1 MNSST
6 AVATQRDT
14 KTLLLDAVSALARF
28 GLALMWIYSGLQ
40 KVLESHLNMTKTI
53 EAYEIFTPYWSDL
66 IAQVIGPLEL
76 AGGLI
81 LLLGIKIRWAGGVSL
96 VVLLILILGLYS
108 AHARG
113 LVIDCGCFDPATADP
128 QPGQLIKS
136 IWRDAFLVLV
146 TAFMMWRPYTKFA
159 IYP

>member
-1 MNSST
+1 MQP
-6 AVATQRDT
+6 ARDNRELVLD
-14 KTLLLDAVSALARF
+14 TLSALARF
-28 GLALMWIYSGLQ
+28 GLALMWIYSGIQ
-40 KVLESHLNMTKTI
+40 KIAEPRINLAKTV
-53 EAYEIFTPYWSDL
+53 EAYEVFTPYWSDL

-96 VVLLILILGLYS
+96 VVLVIFIMGLYS
-108 AHARG
+108 AHSRG
-113 LVIDCGCFDPATADP
+113 LVIDCGCFNPGEADP
-128 QPGQLIKS
+128 QEGELVRA
-136 IWRDAFLVLV
+136 IWRDVVFIAA

>member
-1 MNSST
+1 MQP
-6 AVATQRDT
+6 ARDYRELGLD
-14 KTLLLDAVSALARF
+14 LLAALARF
-28 GLALMWIYSGLQ
+28 GLALMWIRAGFQ
-40 KVLESHLNMTKTI
+40 KVAEPRINLAKTV
-53 EAYEIFTPYWSDL
+53 EAYEVFTPYWSNL

-96 VVLLILILGLYS
+96 VVLVIFIMGLYS
-108 AHARG
+108 AHSRG
-113 LVIDCGCFDPATADP
+113 LVIDCGCFNPAEADP
-128 QPGQLIKS
+128 QEGELVRA
-136 IWRDAFLVLV
+136 IWRDVFFIAV